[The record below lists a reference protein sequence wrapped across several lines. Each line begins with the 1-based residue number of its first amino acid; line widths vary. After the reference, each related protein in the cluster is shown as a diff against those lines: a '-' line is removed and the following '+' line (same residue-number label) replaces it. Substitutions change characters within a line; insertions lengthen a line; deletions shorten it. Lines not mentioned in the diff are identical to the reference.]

1 MLVGYS
7 ARAVNAA
14 ETPDWSQIPFII
26 QTLLPLLAPALYA
39 ASIYML
45 LGRIIGSLRAE
56 HLSFIPVRWLT
67 KIFVFGDVLS
77 FAFQCIGGGILSGA
91 DDKSGVDRGQDMI
104 LVGLG
109 VQILF
114 FACFMA
120 SISVFHYRI
129 VRQPT
134 TLSLAGGRPW
144 KEYILVLYFTS
155 FLILVRS
162 IFRVAEFAE
171 GQSGAFNGLFYPR
184 HRLLV
189 WAYEQEIRT
198 CGFRGAQPYWDWS
211 LDSGSAEDFFNSPV
225 FDTKTGFGGNGEF
238 LPFNTSGLSP
248 LLPIT
253 NGKVPS
259 AIADRRGGGCV
270 HDGPFANMTIHMGPG
285 PSTAYKAQ
293 CVRRDFV
300 PSKFIASASVE
311 AVSTGMDYADFGSFT
326 RQTELTVHGAGHV
339 GVGGL
344 YGVLTDAWA
353 SPGDPLFYLHHA
365 NMDRLWWSWQS
376 KNLSTRLTEISG
388 PIVANDWLNEKGRN
402 VTLDD
407 IVFVGTTVN
416 VTMPIR
422 DVMDIRKSLGYVY
435 DKLY

>member
-1 MLVGYS
+1 MSADACSPRMLATRRSLSVAERTSYLK
-7 ARAVNAA
+7 AVKCM
-14 ETPDWSQIPFII
+14 
-26 QTLLPLLAPALYA
+26 LRKPALT
-39 ASIYML
+39 S
-45 LGRIIGSLRAE
+45 
-56 HLSFIPVRWLT
+56 
-67 KIFVFGDVLS
+67 K
-77 FAFQCIGGGILSGA
+77 
-91 DDKSGVDRGQDMI
+91 VD
-104 LVGLG
+104 LPG
-109 VQILF
+109 VQNRF
-114 FACFMA
+114 EDFMGDH
-120 SISVFHYRI
+120 I
-129 VRQPT
+129 RQT
-134 TLSLAGGRPW
+134 NDTHF
-144 KEYILVLYFTS
+144 V
-155 FLILVRS
+155 
-162 IFRVAEFAE
+162 
-171 GQSGAFNGLFYPR
+171 GLFYPR

-189 WAYEQEIRT
+189 WAYEQEIRA

-253 NGKVPS
+253 DGKVPS
-259 AIADRRGGGCV
+259 AIADRSGGGCV

-300 PSKFIASASVE
+300 PSNFMASASVE

-376 KNLSTRLTEISG
+376 KNLSTRLREISG